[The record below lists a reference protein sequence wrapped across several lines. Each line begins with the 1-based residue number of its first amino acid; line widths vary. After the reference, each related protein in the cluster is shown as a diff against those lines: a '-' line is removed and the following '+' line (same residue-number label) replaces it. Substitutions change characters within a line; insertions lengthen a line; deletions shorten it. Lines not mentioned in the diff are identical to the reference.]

1 VEAVKNANIKASA
14 NLCHFLVSIAV
25 LILASLK
32 LTPKKKPPSS
42 PEIQPIIIAPGI
54 TDNGTTTSGLAL
66 ANLRALSE
74 KLIGIP

>member
-1 VEAVKNANIKASA
+1 MVAVKNANMKASS

-32 LTPKKKPPSS
+32 LTPKKKAPRR
-42 PEIQPIIIAPGI
+42 PEMQPIIIAPGRTEKG
-54 TDNGTTTSGLAL
+54 TDISVLAL